1 MEVLVIADI
10 HANIVALDAV
20 LKRVGPVDIILHAG
34 DIVDYNPWPREAIA
48 KVKMLNIKSTMG
60 NHDRDSAMNTP
71 YGYNPLAQISCRWT
85 YNQLTFVDRQ
95 FLLNLPKSLKLTVEG
110 LKLFICHGSPRDL
123 VDEYIFPDTPQEILK
138 QLLEMTGADILVL
151 GHTHIP
157 FLTQVGDNQ
166 YILNPGGVGQPR
178 DGDSRASC
186 MILNINRG
194 VVSIEHIRVE
204 YDIDKVSNAIIDAK
218 LPKALAERL
227 YFGY

>member
-1 MEVLVIADI
+1 MRVLIIADI
-10 HANIVALDAV
+10 HANVVALDEV
-20 LKRVGPVDIILHAG
+20 LKRVGPVNIILHAG

-48 KVKMLNIKSTMG
+48 KVKTLGIRSTMG

-71 YGYNPLAQISCRWT
+71 YGYNPLAQVSCHWT
-85 YNQLTFVDRQ
+85 HHQLTSEDRQ
-95 FLLNLPKSLKLTVEG
+95 FLLNLPKKFEFSVGG
-110 LKLFICHGSPRDL
+110 LKVFICHGSPRDL
-123 VDEYIFPDTPQEILK
+123 LDEYVFPDTSKETLK
-138 QLLEMTGADILVL
+138 QLLGMTGVDILIL

-157 FLTQVGDNQ
+157 LLTQFGDNQ

-186 MILNINRG
+186 MVLNINRG
-194 VVSIEHIRVE
+194 KVSIEHFRVE
-204 YDIDKVSNAIIDAK
+204 YDIDKVTNAIIAAK